1 MSVLNSERTMPSATL
16 VLLAGFMLVGCGQSA
31 SVDTENQMLSTYTP
45 SGEPGGDGAQLTGVL
60 EVRDGCVIFVND
72 QGDVVIPAFPEG
84 IANWDGDTLRLR
96 GSSVVPDQDI
106 AVGDSADAV
115 GGGNN
120 DGPVDGVSV
129 PTSCPTDAGVFVVA
143 G

>member
-1 MSVLNSERTMPSATL
+1 MSGMRSVAGSTL
-16 VLLAGFMLVGCGQSA
+16 VLLAGIALVGCGQSA
-31 SVDTENQMLSTYTP
+31 SVGTENQMLATYTP
-45 SGEPGGDGAQLTGVL
+45 SGEPGGDGAQLAGVL

-72 QGDVVIPAFPEG
+72 QGDAVIPAFPEG

-106 AVGDSADAV
+106 AVGEPADAL

-120 DGPVDGVSV
+120 DGTADGVSV

>member
-1 MSVLNSERTMPSATL
+1 M
-16 VLLAGFMLVGCGQSA
+16 LA
-31 SVDTENQMLSTYTP
+31 TYTP

-72 QGDVVIPAFPEG
+72 QGDAVIPAFPEG

-96 GSSVVPDQDI
+96 GSSSFPDQDI

-115 GGGNN
+115 GGGND
-120 DGPVDGVSV
+120 DGPVDGVSL
-129 PTSCPTDAGVFVVA
+129 PASCPTDAGIFVVA